1 MADDNL
7 IYKPELTQP
16 GVSPGYIKPA
26 ATYATN
32 QHTNN
37 GTVGQLQSAF

>member
-32 QHTNN
+32 Q
-37 GTVGQLQSAF
+37 V